1 MKTCLSTLALSL
13 CLLLAACG
21 EEKIGVSYGG
31 VNNTDKNI
39 VSVVVNGEGGV
50 LDVTAR
56 GGGETDMCCV
66 VIPKK
71 WRSGLKVTIKWQ
83 EGGTFQLDQ
92 NGNRLYNNGVPVVIE
107 GPWKERTVDIPEY
120 KEVGMFFIHFFPN
133 DEIKVAVSRVFPG
146 HPDYPIPDPEQPP
159 AK

>member
-13 CLLLAACG
+13 CLFLAACG
-21 EEKIGVSYGG
+21 GDEKIGVSYLGL
-31 VNNTDKNI
+31 NYTDKNI
-39 VSVVVNGEGGV
+39 VSVVVNGEGGI
-50 LDVTAR
+50 LDVPAQ
-56 GGGETDMCCV
+56 GGGGGIVCCV

-71 WRSGLKVTIKWQ
+71 WRPGLKVTIKWQ

-120 KEVGMFFIHFFPN
+120 KTLGVFYIVFFSGDEV
-133 DEIKVAVSRVFPG
+133 KVAVSNG
-146 HPDYPIPDPEQPP
+146 LP
-159 AK
+159 AIAETL